1 MDIFKTIDKAGL
13 PDGQTCRIPLTH
25 DERELCKQSG
35 YVPKFGDITWR
46 VFRIMAEFVEGFQ
59 FLSSFSREVTVM
71 GSARIPASNRWYQE
85 AVRLGKM
92 LADNG
97 FTVVTGGGPGIMEA
111 ANKGA
116 YEAGGKS
123 VGINIQLPREQR
135 INPFVKESKAFHYF
149 FTRKVILTASAQ
161 TFVYFPGGYGT
172 LDELFEMLTLMQ
184 TKKIEKVPVV
194 LVGKEFWGGLL
205 EWIQQTVYERFD
217 AIDRL
222 DMNLF
227 TLVDTAEEAFAVV
240 KTSHERVFF

>member
-85 AVRLGKM
+85 ATRLGKI
-92 LADNG
+92 LAENG

-123 VGINIQLPREQR
+123 VGINIQLPREQS

>member
-1 MDIFKTIDKAGL
+1 MDIFKSVDKPGL

-25 DERELCKQSG
+25 AEREQCKESG

-59 FLSSFSREVTVM
+59 FLSGFSKEITVM
-71 GSARIPASNRWYQE
+71 GSARTPASNRWYQE
-85 AVRLGKM
+85 AVRFGKM
-92 LADNG
+92 LAERG
-97 FTVVTGGGPGIMEA
+97 YTVVTGGGPGIMEA

-116 YEAGGKS
+116 YEAGGIS
-123 VGINIQLPREQR
+123 VGINIQLPKEQR

-184 TKKIEKVPVV
+184 TKKIEVVPIV
-194 LVGKEFWGGLL
+194 LVGKEFWSGLL
-205 EWIQQTVYERFD
+205 EWIRTTVHEEFD
-217 AIDRL
+217 AIDKVDL
-222 DMNLF
+222 QLF
-227 TLVDTAEEAFAVV
+227 TLVDTAEEALAVV
-240 KTSHERVFF
+240 ETSHERVFF